1 LFLATV
7 HVALTRGEATR
18 WPHGEEKGSALAH
31 DIIELDDVRR
41 DARRQARWRMRVGG
55 TARFIVEPSAPGI
68 GDGIATAG
76 GKWRLCRAQWRE
88 VTVWR
93 ARGQDRHGGV
103 HRRQ

>member
-1 LFLATV
+1 LLATV

-41 DARRQARWRMRVGG
+41 EARRQARWRMRVGG
-55 TARFIVEPSAPGI
+55 AARFIVEPSAPGI

-88 VTVWR
+88 ATVRR
-93 ARGQDRHGGV
+93 ARGQDGHGGV
-103 HRRQ
+103 HR